1 MRFPWSVRRP
11 VRPASRLRFE
21 PLEAREVPAAMLQVI
36 HISPYDAAAVVDV
49 YVNGSLTLP
58 DVAFRD
64 ATGFLSV
71 PSGVDLTIQIAPGD
85 STSAAD
91 AIYEETVNLADGE
104 TYIAVA
110 AGDPLAATGPTAFD
124 LDVFAP
130 ARTAAAG
137 SGVDV
142 LVYHGSPDAP
152 TVDVAARGVGTL
164 VNDISF
170 GSFTSDYL
178 TVPAASYTLDIT
190 LADGRTVV
198 RSFAADLSGAAGAAV
213 TVLASGFVVPPEGSD
228 NDFQLLAV
236 FADGSTALLP
246 VVAAEVN
253 GTSGRDRIFVTESNG
268 VVTVTVNGRAT
279 RYLAATNPTITVNG
293 LGGNDYINAAATRF
307 GGLILDGGA
316 GNDTIIAGQG
326 GSVLIGGAGNDLL
339 IGGAGDDDIRGGS
352 GSDLLIGGA
361 GNDVLRGGSG
371 NDLLIGGPGLDDL
384 DGEDGFDIL
393 ID

>member
-1 MRFPWSVRRP
+1 MLN
-11 VRPASRLRFE
+11 SRI
-21 PLEAREVPAAMLQVI
+21 VPIYVAAGLLSLAGQ
-36 HISPYDAAAVVDV
+36 AAAGVRVVHASPDAPNVDV

-91 AIYEETVNLADGE
+91 AVYEETVNLADGE
-104 TYIAVA
+104 KYIAVA
-110 AGDPLAATGPTAFD
+110 AGDPLASTGPTAFD

-130 ARTAAAG
+130 AHTAAAG

-190 LADGRTVV
+190 LADGKTVV
-198 RSFAADLSGAAGAAV
+198 RSFAADLSGAEGAAV

-228 NDFQLLAV
+228 NDFQLLGPL
-236 FADGSTALLP
+236 FSGGKHEGDWE
-246 VVAAEVN
+246 VVQIRLGPSEQP
-253 GTSGRDRIFVTESNG
+253 EQ
-268 VVTVTVNGRAT
+268 AT
-279 RYLAATNPTITVNG
+279 
-293 LGGNDYINAAATRF
+293 
-307 GGLILDGGA
+307 
-316 GNDTIIAGQG
+316 
-326 GSVLIGGAGNDLL
+326 
-339 IGGAGDDDIRGGS
+339 
-352 GSDLLIGGA
+352 
-361 GNDVLRGGSG
+361 
-371 NDLLIGGPGLDDL
+371 
-384 DGEDGFDIL
+384 
-393 ID
+393 